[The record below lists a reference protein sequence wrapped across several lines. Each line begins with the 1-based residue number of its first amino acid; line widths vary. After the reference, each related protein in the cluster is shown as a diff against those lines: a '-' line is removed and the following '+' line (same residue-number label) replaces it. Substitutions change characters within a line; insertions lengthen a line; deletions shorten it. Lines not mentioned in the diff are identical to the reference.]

1 LFASDFHFVMEEKSS
16 AVNNFNF
23 TSPKYHHHQGN
34 NSTNQPAARSKSFEN
49 FKRCIYKL
57 LRNFQKAKFLLIILC
72 ISATSQSMAIN
83 GLVPNSITTLESR
96 FQLSSSQSGLFSSAY
111 DIAVLVVLLPVCHFG
126 DKGHKG
132 KWLSLGMLVMAF
144 GSLICTLPHFISE
157 PYEYSEG
164 EQFEICRKNHSTA
177 SLFNVKS
184 DEIFNKNAQPYF
196 FYILLLGQVLHGI
209 GAAPLYTLGVAYLDE
224 NVSQKMSPVYLG
236 IYFAFATL
244 GPALGFIIGGMLL
257 NINGDIDK
265 ITQDQISIKPD
276 HPSWYGAWWIGFLIT
291 GMLSFLVSF
300 PLSLFDKEFNDA
312 QKYKNTRVNE
322 ANQHSIGSAAATLH
336 FTGQIKDLPKLCL
349 VLLKNFTYL
358 LLVLRDVINSFLMN
372 AFITFMPK
380 IFQNAFS
387 ITAGMSS
394 IITGNFIQFKLRS
407 IVVPVGVFGNIL
419 GGYVIKWRKLRCRQ
433 TILLCTILEAIG
445 TVLTFSFLI
454 KCYRIKLAG
463 IDSAYNQSS
472 SDGILQMCNEECGCS
487 NIYNPVCDEALGVT
501 YFSACYAG
509 CQDEGKTE
517 NASFTEKKIWQSCF
531 CTVDYKNNTLA
542 SSVVQGACLQSCT
555 VMYLF
560 FVCFAFQ
567 IFVIFL
573 SAMPS
578 QQSMLRCVTFE
589 QRTLALGVDYIFV
602 RALGSVPGPI
612 LFGYILDAACEI
624 WQGKKNDES
633 CIWYNSFKLSTS
645 TFIFG
650 FLLKL
655 SSTILLALAWKVY
668 RSPADEEHSESN
680 CESKEM
686 K

>member
-49 FKRCIYKL
+49 FKRCIFKL

-312 QKYKNTRVNE
+312 QKYKNTRRCSYF
-322 ANQHSIGSAAATLH
+322 AFHRPNQRSTKIVLGFAQKFYILASSTQRCDKQFLDERVYH
-336 FTGQIKDLPKLCL
+336 FYAENFPKCVFNYGWHVLSLCL
-349 VLLKNFTYL
+349 LGYL
-358 LLVLRDVINSFLMN
+358 E
-372 AFITFMPK
+372 TFW
-380 IFQNAFS
+380 AV
-387 ITAGMSS
+387 T
-394 IITGNFIQFKLRS
+394 
-407 IVVPVGVFGNIL
+407 
-419 GGYVIKWRKLRCRQ
+419 CRQ

-472 SDGILQMCNEECGCS
+472 SDGILQICNEECGCS
-487 NIYNPVCDEALGVT
+487 NTYNPVCDEALGVT

-517 NASFTEKKIWQSCF
+517 NASFTEKKIWQSCS

-655 SSTILLALAWKVY
+655 FSTILLALAWKVY

>member
-1 LFASDFHFVMEEKSS
+1 MEEKSS

-23 TSPKYHHHQGN
+23 TSPKYHHHHHPGN

-83 GLVPNSITTLESR
+83 GFVPNSITTLESR

-265 ITQDQISIKPD
+265 ITQDQISINPD

-300 PLSLFDKEFNDA
+300 PLNA

-387 ITAGMSS
+387 ITAG
-394 IITGNFIQFKLRS
+394 S

-463 IDSAYNQSS
+463 IDSAYDQSS

-517 NASFTEKKIWQSCF
+517 NASSAEKKVHIWQSCS
-531 CTVDYKNNTLA
+531 CTVDYKNNTVA

-589 QRTLALGVDYIFV
+589 QRTLALGLDYIFV

>member
-1 LFASDFHFVMEEKSS
+1 MEEKSS

-23 TSPKYHHHQGN
+23 TSPKYHHHHQGN

-49 FKRCIYKL
+49 FKRCIFKL

-196 FYILLLGQVLHGI
+196 FYILLLGQVMHGI

-265 ITQDQISIKPD
+265 ITQDKISIKPD

-300 PLSLFDKEFNDA
+300 PLNA

-387 ITAGMSS
+387 ITAG
-394 IITGNFIQFKLRS
+394 S
-407 IVVPVGVFGNIL
+407 IVVPVGVLGNIL

-487 NIYNPVCDEALGVT
+487 NTYNPVCDEALG
-501 YFSACYAG
+501 
-509 CQDEGKTE
+509 
-517 NASFTEKKIWQSCF
+517 IWQSCS

-655 SSTILLALAWKVY
+655 FSTILLALAWKVY

-680 CESKEM
+680 CE
-686 K
+686 

>member
-1 LFASDFHFVMEEKSS
+1 LFVLDFHFVMEEKSS

-23 TSPKYHHHQGN
+23 TSPKYHHHHQD
-34 NSTNQPAARSKSFEN
+34 SSSANQPAAGSRSFEN

-57 LRNFQKAKFLLIILC
+57 LRKFQNAKFLLIILC

-96 FQLSSSQSGLFSSAY
+96 FQLNSSQSGLFSSVY

-132 KWLSLGMLVMAF
+132 KWLSMGMFVMAF

-157 PYEYSEG
+157 PYEYTEG
-164 EQFEICRKNHSTA
+164 EQFEICRKNDSTT

-184 DEIFNKNAQPYF
+184 DEILNKNAQPYF

-257 NINGDIDK
+257 NVNGDIDK
-265 ITQDQISIKPD
+265 ITLDQISIKPD

-312 QKYKNTRVNE
+312 QKHKNTRVNE

-387 ITAGMSS
+387 ITAGLSS
-394 IITGNFIQFKLRS
+394 IITGS

-433 TILLCTILEAIG
+433 TILLCTILEGIG

-454 KCYRIKLAG
+454 KCYRINLAG
-463 IDSAYNQSS
+463 IDSAYKYGNH
-472 SDGILQMCNEECGCS
+472 
-487 NIYNPVCDEALGVT
+487 V
-501 YFSACYAG
+501 
-509 CQDEGKTE
+509 
-517 NASFTEKKIWQSCF
+517 
-531 CTVDYKNNTLA
+531 
-542 SSVVQGACLQSCT
+542 
-555 VMYLF
+555 
-560 FVCFAFQ
+560 
-567 IFVIFL
+567 
-573 SAMPS
+573 
-578 QQSMLRCVTFE
+578 
-589 QRTLALGVDYIFV
+589 LALLVMKI
-602 RALGSVPGPI
+602 
-612 LFGYILDAACEI
+612 
-624 WQGKKNDES
+624 
-633 CIWYNSFKLSTS
+633 T
-645 TFIFG
+645 
-650 FLLKL
+650 LLHLPLYKEP
-655 SSTILLALAWKVY
+655 VY
-668 RSPADEEHSESN
+668 SLVQ
-680 CESKEM
+680 
-686 K
+686 